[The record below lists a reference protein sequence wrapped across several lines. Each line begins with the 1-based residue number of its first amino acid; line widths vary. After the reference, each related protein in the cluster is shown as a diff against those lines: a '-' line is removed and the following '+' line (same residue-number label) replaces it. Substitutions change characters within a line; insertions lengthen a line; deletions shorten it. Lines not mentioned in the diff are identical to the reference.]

1 MVKAVAVTPSTSA
14 HEMVRELVDDEA
26 DAVSPSNENKS
37 RIFTL
42 HTASPFYQLTAPHP
56 SLSSGGMD

>member
-26 DAVSPSNENKS
+26 DAVSPSGENES
-37 RIFTL
+37 REQKTIQFEFL
-42 HTASPFYQLTAPHP
+42 W
-56 SLSSGGMD
+56 